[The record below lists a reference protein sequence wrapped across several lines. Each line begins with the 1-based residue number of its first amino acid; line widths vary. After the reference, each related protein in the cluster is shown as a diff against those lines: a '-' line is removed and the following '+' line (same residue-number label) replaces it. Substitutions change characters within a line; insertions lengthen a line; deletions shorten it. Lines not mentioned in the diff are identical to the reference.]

1 MKAEPQPG
9 EVYFVDLG
17 MADKPSFQRRP
28 MALRCKPI
36 EPGFKVKFAGGR
48 LLFSEKADF

>member
-28 MALRCKPI
+28 MALSCKPI
-36 EPGFKVKFAGGR
+36 EPGFKVPGR
-48 LLFSEKADF
+48 QQKTSASLR